1 LPDLKT
7 AIPLQSVPRQ
17 EKAAAFRTK
26 RSRGERCLAYRDRLP
41 KLHPAARQQE
51 AQLPKKLLEAEGLD
65 GYRSGLF
72 HYDDRLETEMFR
84 GSALAEKAIFVLPL
98 LIAADPAFAYID
110 PGTGAAVT
118 TAILGFFASIAYT
131 FRKYMYRVKDL
142 FAGKSRAT
150 KAKGE
155 GGPVDR

>member
-1 LPDLKT
+1 
-7 AIPLQSVPRQ
+7 
-17 EKAAAFRTK
+17 
-26 RSRGERCLAYRDRLP
+26 
-41 KLHPAARQQE
+41 
-51 AQLPKKLLEAEGLD
+51 
-65 GYRSGLF
+65 
-72 HYDDRLETEMFR
+72 MFR